1 MIEIIVGLALFFVM
15 LAVGVLFLYF
25 IKVVI
30 GKMEKYFLS
39 REETLVFIGVA
50 LIATGWILGVEI
62 LFGAGIGIIFAD
74 WILNW
79 DRILERY
86 RPKKES

>member
-1 MIEIIVGLALFFVM
+1 MIEIVVGLTLFFVM

-30 GKMEKYFLS
+30 GKMEYFLNK
-39 REETLVFIGVA
+39 EETLVFIGVA

-79 DRILERY
+79 DRIVERY
-86 RPKKES
+86 RPQKES